1 MKSKSKVR
9 GSRFQQNVFVFC
21 GARINLPRRST
32 WNIEPGT
39 LTGRSAFTLI
49 EIMVVCGIIALV
61 MTIAIPSIYRQIHP
75 ESMQKAVSDVMEACS
90 HARAFAILNGVE
102 TELVIRPFDRQIE
115 VVQVG
120 SGGTAAPD
128 RLASPSV
135 SGEEWRMAQETAPK
149 SAAAFSVKLSDKIMI
164 EGLGVNG
171 EDWTEDEV
179 ARVRFYPNGTSDE
192 MSMVLVS
199 EKLERRNITLEVVT
213 GLADVETDPNKFK
226 AR

>member
-1 MKSKSKVR
+1 
-9 GSRFQQNVFVFC
+9 
-21 GARINLPRRST
+21 
-32 WNIEPGT
+32 
-39 LTGRSAFTLI
+39 
-49 EIMVVCGIIALV
+49 MVVCAIMAVI
-61 MTIAIPSIYRQIHP
+61 MTIAVPSIYRRLHP

-90 HARAFAILNGVE
+90 HARATAILNGVE

-115 VVQVG
+115 VAQVG
-120 SGGTAAPD
+120 GSGASTLD

-135 SGEEWRMAQETAPK
+135 SGGEWRMPEETGVK
-149 SAAAFSVKLSDKIMI
+149 SAAGFSVKLSDKIII

-192 MSMVLVS
+192 LSMVLLS
-199 EKLERRNITLEVVT
+199 EKMERRNITLEVVT
-213 GLADVETDPNKFK
+213 ALADVESDPNKFK